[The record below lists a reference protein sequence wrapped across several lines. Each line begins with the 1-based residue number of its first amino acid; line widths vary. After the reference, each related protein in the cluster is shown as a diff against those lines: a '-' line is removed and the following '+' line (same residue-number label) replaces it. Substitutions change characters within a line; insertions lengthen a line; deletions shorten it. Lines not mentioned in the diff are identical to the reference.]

1 MARRQVQHRAQR
13 ADVMLLAA
21 IVSVSCALYVHRIGF
36 YSDDWTFLA
45 SLSRFGDYSHVGR
58 PDVIDWADYLDPR
71 PVQMVYQWLLFS
83 AFGMQP
89 LGYHIVNSLILVT
102 GAVLIYLSA
111 ARLGATRAIAFAL
124 PAVYA
129 LLPHYSTGRFWFAAF
144 GYPLVVL
151 CCFAHLYTNL
161 RAATERGSR
170 RVWWKSVGVISCT
183 LGALGYEI
191 ALPLLVANIVVVTW
205 HVRRINAGTGPTG
218 LRRIVAFWSVDI
230 AVLAAAVL
238 YKVTIPGGIE
248 APSDLVMHSLRLLA
262 GSAAISFG
270 SFGIGLAEASRW
282 GVAVAG
288 IPTLVAAAAVMVAVF
303 VHLMRCTTQPWLG
316 RRAAVRLAGGGLA
329 VFLLGYSVFVFTTR
343 IYFSSSGISNR
354 VAIAGTIGF
363 AMVTVASAALVSSLL
378 RSEVLRRMSFSLLIA
393 LLCGVGLL
401 VTAGLADQ
409 WSLAWQR
416 EQEVLDVMSGVE
428 IPEGANVLLS
438 GVCPYVG
445 PAPVFESN
453 WDLTGALEILYDDSG
468 IQADVTTTR
477 HWLESTGI
485 TTEIYGSIRAHY
497 PYGNDLILI
506 RYPQTRSMTLPN
518 RRIAESALDDE
529 THLPDGCSRGIAGA
543 GQPLFSIDGI
553 YHRFEQ
559 RYLWP

>member
-1 MARRQVQHRAQR
+1 MAVKHDGNRAQR

-21 IVSVSCALYVHRIGF
+21 IVAVSCALYVHRIGF

-58 PDVIDWADYLDPR
+58 PEIIDWADYLDPR
-71 PVQMVYQWLLFS
+71 PVQMVHQWILFS
-83 AFGMQP
+83 AFGMRP
-89 LGYHIVNSLILVT
+89 LGYHIVNSLILVA
-102 GAVLIYLSA
+102 GAVLIHLTA
-111 ARLGATRAIAFAL
+111 ARLGATRAIAFAV
-124 PAVYA
+124 PVVYA

-144 GYPLVVL
+144 GYPLAML
-151 CCFAHLYTNL
+151 CCFAHLYANL
-161 RAATERGSR
+161 HASSERGSR
-170 RVWWKSVGVISCT
+170 LGWWKAMGMIACA
-183 LGALGYEI
+183 LGAFGYEI
-191 ALPLLVANIVVVTW
+191 ALPFLFANILVVTW
-205 HVRRINAGTGPTG
+205 HARRTAAEKGPTG
-218 LRRIVAFWSVDI
+218 RSRILTFWSVDV

-238 YKVTIPGGIE
+238 YKVTIPGGVE
-248 APSDLVMHSLRLLA
+248 APSDLVMHSLRLLT
-262 GSAAISFG
+262 GSVAISFG
-270 SFGIGLAEASRW
+270 SFGIGLVEASRW

-303 VHLMRCTTQPWLG
+303 VHLMRCTRQPWLG
-316 RRAAVRLAGGGLA
+316 RRTAVRLGGGGLA

-354 VAIAGTIGF
+354 VAIAGTIGV
-363 AMVTVASAALVSSLL
+363 AMVAVASAALISSLL

-393 LLCGVGLL
+393 LLCGAGLL
-401 VTAGLADQ
+401 VTTGLADQ
-409 WSLAWQR
+409 WSFAWQR
-416 EQEVLDVMSGVE
+416 EQEVLDAMSGVE
-428 IPEGANVLLS
+428 IPEGATVLLS

-477 HWLESTGI
+477 HRLESTEI

-497 PYGNDLILI
+497 PFGNDLILI
-506 RYPQTRSMTLPN
+506 RYPQARSMTLTS
-518 RRIAESALDDE
+518 RRIAESALDEE